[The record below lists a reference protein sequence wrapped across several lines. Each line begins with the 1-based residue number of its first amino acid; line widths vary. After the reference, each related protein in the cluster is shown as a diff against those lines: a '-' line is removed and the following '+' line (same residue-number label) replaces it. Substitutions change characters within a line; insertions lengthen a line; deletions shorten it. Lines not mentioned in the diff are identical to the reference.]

1 MLKRLRRQFVLI
13 VMVLVG
19 AVMAAVLGSSFI
31 SARQTQSDL
40 IARSLERGMS
50 HGTDPWMGFDSR
62 STPTSNVWKEL
73 LEDWDDLATD
83 DDLDDDDAVEN
94 LGELFGDL
102 VPRRDEGDDAEGR
115 GGLLCLVIDLDQSGT
130 IVDVN
135 DAPVTIDGETL
146 VSVIG
151 KVLAGTA
158 AEGHDTTT
166 HVAWKSCAISSG
178 TRVAIVDTTSPDLA
192 IREQGIRDIQIICV
206 ALVALFGI
214 SWWLS
219 SWALRPVER
228 AWEQQRRFVADASHE
243 LKTPLAVILANTQIL
258 LSHEGVSTDAMRW
271 VESTNEEAGHMKAL
285 VGDLLQLA
293 RSDETVAGEATG
305 AFHKEPV
312 DLSEMVE
319 AAALEFDAVAFER
332 GCMIQEDVT
341 EGVTVSG
348 DAEWLTRLVRILI
361 DNACKYAEKD
371 STVDVVLRE
380 EAGHAHLTVHNVGNP
395 IDAED
400 LPHVFE
406 RFYRSD
412 KAREREA
419 EGGFGLGL
427 AIAKGIVD
435 AHGGK
440 ISASSSEAEGTT
452 FAVTL

>member
-1 MLKRLRRQFVLI
+1 MKKLGFGLMRLPLQ
-13 VMVLVG
+13 
-19 AVMAAVLGSSFI
+19 
-31 SARQTQSDL
+31 
-40 IARSLERGMS
+40 
-50 HGTDPWMGFDSR
+50 DPRNPKS
-62 STPTSNVWKEL
+62 
-73 LEDWDDLATD
+73 
-83 DDLDDDDAVEN
+83 
-94 LGELFGDL
+94 
-102 VPRRDEGDDAEGR
+102 
-115 GGLLCLVIDLDQSGT
+115 IDIDHFKKM
-130 IVDVN
+130 VDVFMDRGFN
-135 DAPVTIDGETL
+135 YFDTAYTYLDGF
-146 VSVIG
+146 S
-151 KVLAGTA
+151 
-158 AEGHDTTT
+158 
-166 HVAWKSCAISSG
+166 
-178 TRVAIVDTTSPDLA
+178 
-192 IREQGIRDIQIICV
+192 EQGIRDFQIICV

-258 LSHEGVSTDAMRW
+258 LSHEGVSDDAMRW
-271 VESTNEEAGHMKAL
+271 VESTNDEAGHMKAL

-293 RSDETVAGEATG
+293 RSDETVAGETTG
-305 AFHKEPV
+305 AFRKEPV

-319 AAALEFDAVAFER
+319 AAALEFDAIAFER
-332 GCMIQEDVT
+332 GCLIQEDVT
-341 EGVTVSG
+341 EGITVSG

-361 DNACKYAEKD
+361 DNACKYAERET
-371 STVDVVLRE
+371 TVDVVLRE
-380 EAGHAHLTVHNVGNP
+380 ESGHAHLTVHNVGNP

-440 ISASSSEAEGTT
+440 ITASSSEAEGTT